1 MVRILALVFIGKDSD
16 GEVVAFEIDEM
27 DELAGLADLEGESGG
42 LISPADIEH
51 AAAAMEPNSS
61 AGLLIWE
68 DLWAKGFV
76 GAIRESGGVLLEG
89 TRIPDELIAS
99 VMADLSPAV

>member
-16 GEVVAFEIDEM
+16 GEVVAFEI